1 MSKKIINKSNT
12 FIICNFDDERV
23 MMVVMETKSSFRLF
37 LIFIIIVF
45 CSCKEQTDID
55 SLLSQAQNIV
65 EQNPDSALILLDSI
79 DFPESD
85 LSKDDYMH
93 YLVTLVQA
101 KYKSYVD
108 ISEDTLIV
116 SATDYF
122 EKKEKWRDAVL
133 SNFYTGCV
141 YQEQKQI
148 DKALQY
154 YLKAKNISSK
164 VEENKDE
171 ISGLISYTIGVLYF
185 DENIPDSALVHFKRA
200 HAVYDD
206 PVAYT
211 LQQMSV
217 IDKEASTFLLLGK
230 RDSAIAY
237 YKQNLDLARKHNNK
251 AFESSTLQK
260 LGVIYREAKDY
271 DMAKSYIFKA
281 LAIKEELNSTD
292 LTRIYFSLSRLHDQM
307 HQPDSASYYA
317 YMAENEVSNTN
328 DIYLLTGLYKHLSQ
342 LEEKRG
348 NYQNSLKYMQ
358 LNIQALE
365 QLYNQQNSTALIK
378 IEKKYNIAQKE
389 RQLIEMQMREQS
401 YFFFV
406 ILSVLTLIVA
416 FLIMN
421 VIKNKHKREK
431 QKNALLQSQ
440 VQNMLFLTNMYKN
453 ITTESVTFEK
463 EVESVSINYGVKE
476 KSEGYGYIQQLLKK
490 MKKDTQ
496 NNLTNLTRDFLV
508 NQSVN
513 DSIISSLN
521 PTEMLFL
528 ALVRCGYEYKDIAI
542 ILNTNMHA
550 LQMRKQRL
558 KSKLKNEGMSDQQLD
573 LFLP

>member
-1 MSKKIINKSNT
+1 M
-12 FIICNFDDERV
+12 ERN
-23 MMVVMETKSSFRLF
+23 SSFKLF
-37 LIFIIIVF
+37 FIFIIILF
-45 CSCKEQTDID
+45 CSCKKESSID
-55 SLLSQAQNIV
+55 SLLGRAQNIV
-65 EQNPDSALILLDSI
+65 TQNPDSALTLLDSI

-116 SATDYF
+116 ATTDYF
-122 EKKEKWRDAVL
+122 EKKGEWKEAAL

-164 VEENKDE
+164 VTDNKEE

-200 HAVYDD
+200 HAVYDN
-206 PVAYT
+206 PITYAS
-211 LQQMSV
+211 QQMSV
-217 IDKEASTFLLLGK
+217 IDKEASTYLLLGK
-230 RDSAIAY
+230 QDSAIAY

-251 AFESSTLQK
+251 AFEASTLQK

-271 DMAKSYIFKA
+271 DMAKKYIFKA

-307 HQPDSASYYA
+307 QQIDSASYYA
-317 YMAENEVSNTN
+317 YMAEKEVANSG
-328 DIYLLTGLYKHLSQ
+328 DIYLLTGLYKHLSK
-342 LEEKRG
+342 LEERRG

-358 LNIQALE
+358 LNMEALE
-365 QLYNQQNSTALIK
+365 KLYNQQNSTALIK

-389 RQLIEMQMREQS
+389 RQLIEMQMREQF
-401 YFFFV
+401 YFFIV
-406 ILSVLTLIVA
+406 ILAILMLIVA

-440 VQNMLFLTNMYKN
+440 IQNMLFLTNMYKN

-496 NNLTNLTRDFLV
+496 SNLTNLTRDFLAT
-508 NQSVN
+508 QSVN
-513 DSIISSLN
+513 ESIISSLN

-558 KSKLKNEGMSDQQLD
+558 KLKLKNEGMSEQQVE